1 MASYEQ
7 AIGEICSSPYVIR
20 GKITNEQTFLEN
32 FRSVTGA
39 DSSMTAIEDSNP
51 DNWPISWSDV
61 TAQYAVI
68 EAREPMEV
76 LRHERN
82 QKLAEC
88 DKITL
93 KYMSQNLPMP
103 DEWKTYM
110 QTLRDLPE
118 NCTPV
123 LEASADIMAM
133 HGKQLTSASVTWP
146 TKPSSE

>member
-7 AIGEICSSPYVIR
+7 AISEICSTPFVTR
-20 GKITNEQTFLEN
+20 GTITNEQTFLNN
-32 FRSVTGA
+32 FRTIVGA

-76 LRHERN
+76 LKAERN
-82 QKLAEC
+82 QKLVEC

-110 QTLRDLPE
+110 QALRDLPD

-123 LEASADIMAM
+123 LEPSVNITAM

>member
-7 AIGEICSSPYVIR
+7 SISEICSTSFVIR
-20 GKITNEQTFLEN
+20 GSITNEQTFINN
-32 FRSVTGA
+32 FRTIVGS

-76 LRHERN
+76 LKHERN
-82 QKLAEC
+82 QKLVEC

-110 QTLRDLPE
+110 QALRDLPI

-123 LEASADIMAM
+123 LEPSVNI
-133 HGKQLTSASVTWP
+133 TSM
-146 TKPSSE
+146 

>member
-7 AIGEICSSPYVIR
+7 SISEICSTSFVIR
-20 GKITNEQTFLEN
+20 GSITNEQTFLNN
-32 FRSVTGA
+32 FRTVVGS

-68 EAREPMEV
+68 EAGEPMEV
-76 LRHERN
+76 LKQERN
-82 QKLAEC
+82 QKLIEC

-110 QTLRDLPE
+110 QALRDLPD

-123 LEASADIMAM
+123 LEPSVNIMSM
-133 HGKQLTSASVTWP
+133 HGKQLTSASVIWP

>member
-7 AIGEICSSPYVIR
+7 SISEICSTSFVIR
-20 GKITNEQTFLEN
+20 GAVTDEQTFLNN
-32 FRSVTGA
+32 FRTIVGS

-76 LRHERN
+76 LKHERN
-82 QKLAEC
+82 QKLVEC

-103 DEWKTYM
+103 EEWKTYM
-110 QTLRDLPE
+110 QALRDLPD

-123 LEASADIMAM
+123 LEPSVNITSM

>member
-7 AIGEICSSPYVIR
+7 AISEICSSPYVIR
-20 GKITNEQTFLEN
+20 GRITNEQTFLEN

-103 DEWKTYM
+103 
-110 QTLRDLPE
+110 E